1 MNFKHNFQD
10 SLTPLCLCGN
20 GIKTSTHNL
29 LYCVT
34 YTNERL
40 VLLDKITCINWE
52 ILELSQTVTT
62 KILLFGDNYP
72 EKQPLEVFYNKRCS

>member
-1 MNFKHNFQD
+1 MNFKQNFQD
-10 SLTPLCLCGN
+10 CLNRLCLCGN
-20 GIKTSTHNL
+20 DIGTSTHSL

-40 VLLDKITCINWE
+40 VLLDKITSINWE

-72 EKQPLEVFYNKRCS
+72 EKQPQEVFYNKRCS